1 MEPRYT
7 RFLISANAKSPP
19 PLKRRNRRLGAARA
33 ACFARHRCETP
44 PPRPGF
50 PLPPELVG
58 LIAEQLPVAG
68 IAALARTCRQAA
80 PAALAALYRAAS
92 GPREFCIPHAGVREF
107 DETTSSLCIYTERM
121 LVAGNTAA
129 LARMLDRWP
138 AGDPDARTCPPR
150 PPRAGAR

>member
-68 IAALARTCRQAA
+68 IAALAGAQLAFVACSGYWAAITAIGAAEYRTLWQV
-80 PAALAALYRAAS
+80 L
-92 GPREFCIPHAGVREF
+92 
-107 DETTSSLCIYTERM
+107 SLCY
-121 LVAGNTAA
+121 VARG
-129 LARMLDRWP
+129 
-138 AGDPDARTCPPR
+138 
-150 PPRAGAR
+150 